1 MSLASLFPVPRLQQL
16 AWLAWGVALFLLPF
30 NKFGGV
36 RNAALLILLVTLLSL
51 WRLAPPVRRP
61 GYSPGLV
68 LGGLIVL
75 WALLVSGLGP
85 YPAESLRAV
94 SKDLLGQMLLVAAAW
109 RLVRSETD
117 VRRSLLIALAGFAA
131 VSFLS
136 LGEIVNSGFE
146 TLFSA
151 NIEDAPRRH
160 NAFWG
165 GYAASASV
173 YLPLLVGIAVLLPMR
188 TWLRAGVIALIL
200 FVLVLTALYGS
211 RSAVLIV
218 ALTAVV
224 GFLLAR
230 RYRTLLVLM
239 ALLAALLIGLYS
251 QADLGYLNKYKSL
264 ADPQT
269 YVTNQGLSS
278 RLAVW
283 QGAAE
288 VIAERPWLGYGYGW
302 KKLAWV
308 INEGGFASRWQAEA
322 PDLARFYLQEAG
334 AASYGRVNPHN
345 YVLQVV
351 FELGLIGFALVVAFW
366 GVVVGAC
373 VRLIRHQPPDL
384 NRWGG
389 VLLLTLVGYFLS
401 NVNNGYWVGGV
412 ANLAVAIAG
421 MALALRDESAKS

>member
-1 MSLASLFPVPRLQQL
+1 MSLASFAIVHRLHQL
-16 AWLAWGVALFLLPF
+16 AWLTWGVALFLLPF

-36 RNAALLILLVTLLSL
+36 RNAALAILLVTLLSL
-51 WRLAPPVRRP
+51 WRLAPTAHRP
-61 GYSPGLV
+61 GYSLGMV

-75 WALLVSGLGP
+75 WSLIVSGLGP
-85 YPAESLRAV
+85 YPADSLRAI
-94 SKDLLGQMLLVAAAW
+94 SKDLLIQLLLVAAAW
-109 RLVRSETD
+109 RLVRSEID

-131 VSFLS
+131 ISFLS
-136 LGEIVNSGFE
+136 LGEIVNSGFD
-146 TLFSA
+146 TLFSL

-188 TWLRAGVIALIL
+188 LWLRAGTIALIL
-200 FVLVLTALYGS
+200 FILVLTAFYGS

-218 ALTAVV
+218 ALTGIV

-230 RYRTLLVLM
+230 RYRTLFVLM
-239 ALLAALLIGLYS
+239 ALLGAMLIGLYS

-264 ADPQT
+264 ANPQT
-269 YVTNQGLSS
+269 YITNQGLSS

-283 QGAAE
+283 QGATE

-308 INEGGFASRWQAEA
+308 INEGGFASRWEAKA
-322 PDLARFYLQEAG
+322 PDLALYYLQG
-334 AASYGRVNPHN
+334 DKTASYGRVNPHN

-351 FELGLIGFALVVAFW
+351 FEIGLLGFALVLAFW
-366 GVVVGAC
+366 GVAVAAC
-373 VRLIRHQPPDL
+373 VRLIRHQSPAL
-384 NRWGG
+384 SRWGG
-389 VLLLTLVGYFLS
+389 VLLLTLVGYFMS

-421 MALALRDESAKS
+421 MVLALRDESVKP